1 MTDFDYLSS
10 LKNKEYFILRKL
22 CDDSISQNDKEKFE
36 NELNEIRIEIKQLE

>member
-22 CDDSISQNDKEKFE
+22 CDDSFSQNDKEKFE